1 MPKTWQNALIMIEQQ
16 LTELKSLH
24 DQGLISPDVYAER
37 QREILAGKN
46 TAPPP
51 VSKEVAKQSSF
62 GKTLLIIALVL
73 GAGWG
78 AYKLSDQGTK
88 DVVHALALESGVAA
102 KLVPWPDRAEPVLRP
117 FMSSNAGK
125 IAGAIQAITHP
136 SGKDPDLEEFD
147 IAKLS
152 DRVQVTIKITWKGG
166 VIGTQYQTV
175 VIWELAESG
184 HVSATVLYDTAL
196 THVAEQNKEQLDT
209 FFGSK
214 VYPAAY
220 RSIEA
225 K

>member
-1 MPKTWQNALIMIEQQ
+1 MLEQQ

-24 DQGLISPDVYAER
+24 DQGLIGPDVYAER
-37 QREILAGKN
+37 QREILAGKV

-51 VSKEVAKQSSF
+51 EPRAVAKQSSF
-62 GKTLLIIALVL
+62 GKTLVIIALVI

-78 AYKLSDQGTK
+78 AYKLSGQGTK

-117 FMSSNAGK
+117 FMSSNADL
-125 IAGAIQAITHP
+125 IARAVQGIAHP
-136 SGKDPDLEEFD
+136 SGREPDLQEFD
-147 IAKLS
+147 VAKLS
-152 DRVQVTIKITWKGG
+152 DRVQVTIKVAWKGG

-175 VIWELAESG
+175 VVWELAESG

-196 THVAEQNKEQLDT
+196 TQVAEQNREQLDT
-209 FFGSK
+209 FFRSK

-220 RSIEA
+220 RSIEG